1 MLVKKLGLMVML
13 TVLAACGAQ
22 NTTTRAP
29 SEDVS
34 VRPLGSDEILSRI
47 YELAPKKL
55 SPQECGLF
63 LWMKRSDTPLV
74 YFQRASRADLDARA
88 EMVIDG
94 MPKQLTRTARSN
106 LIALSYY
113 EQQQFTIGDIT
124 LELKMKA
131 DRSESL
137 RQGMKVPAATISLK
151 DSKGWS
157 AVLPVAGAI
166 ACQ

>member
-1 MLVKKLGLMVML
+1 MSVKKLISAVML
-13 TVLAACGAQ
+13 LGMGACSAQ
-22 NTTTRAP
+22 NT
-29 SEDVS
+29 VS
-34 VRPLGSDEILSRI
+34 STPEGALNDRPLGADEILSRI
-47 YELAPKKL
+47 YQLAPKKL
-55 SPQECGLF
+55 GPQECGLF

-74 YFQRASRADLDARA
+74 YFQRASRSDLEAHA

-94 MPKQLTRTARSN
+94 IPKKLTRTAKSN

-113 EQQQFTIGDIT
+113 EQQQFTVGDVT

-131 DRSESL
+131 NRSDNL

-151 DSKGWS
+151 DSNGWS

>member
-1 MLVKKLGLMVML
+1 MKKLVSIISMTIALG
-13 TVLAACGAQ
+13 ACSGQTSTSEAPQAQ
-22 NTTTRAP
+22 VSGRA
-29 SEDVS
+29 
-34 VRPLGSDEILSRI
+34 LGSDEILSRI

-55 SPQECGLF
+55 NPQECGLF
-63 LWMKRSDTPLV
+63 LWLKRSDTPLV
-74 YFQRASRADLDARA
+74 YFQRASRSDLDAHA

-94 MPKQLTRTARSN
+94 MPKQLTRTSRSN

-113 EQQQFTIGDIT
+113 EQQQFTVGDVT

-131 DRSESL
+131 DRSQSL
-137 RQGMKVPAATISLK
+137 RQGMKIPAATISLK